1 MLTKSESL
9 ALAEFID
16 TALIDTI
23 RSDME
28 INNLDWLVELM
39 SAYKKLCDQS
49 GYNKFGTDDSDKK
62 ETLEE
67 EMNSYW

>member
-1 MLTKSESL
+1 MLTKDESL

-16 TALIDTI
+16 SALIDTI

-28 INNLDWLVELM
+28 INNLEWLAELM
-39 SAYKKLCDQS
+39 SAYRKLCNQS
-49 GYNKFGTDDSDKK
+49 GYNKEEPEKK
-62 ETLEE
+62 ETSEE